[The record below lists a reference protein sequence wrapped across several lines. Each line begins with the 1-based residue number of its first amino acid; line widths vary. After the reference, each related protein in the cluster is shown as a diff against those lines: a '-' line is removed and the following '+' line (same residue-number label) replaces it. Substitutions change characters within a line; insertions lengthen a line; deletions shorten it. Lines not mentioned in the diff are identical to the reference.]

1 MRSAAL
7 HVALALAAAS
17 SLARGAESP
26 DEAQRIASGQA
37 VYSVRCASCHGPRGQ
52 AAPGWDRPD
61 ASGEMPAPPHG
72 PEGHTWKHSDAMLY
86 RIVAQGWR
94 DPFNKTSRLTMPPF
108 SGALT
113 PAEIR
118 DVIDYLKTLWTPE
131 QSNFQR
137 EESEHASFPPEALR
151 AP

>member
-1 MRSAAL
+1 
-7 HVALALAAAS
+7 
-17 SLARGAESP
+17 
-26 DEAQRIASGQA
+26 
-37 VYSVRCASCHGPRGQ
+37 
-52 AAPGWDRPD
+52 
-61 ASGEMPAPPHG
+61 
-72 PEGHTWKHSDAMLY
+72 
-86 RIVAQGWR
+86 
-94 DPFNKTSRLTMPPF
+94 MPPF
-108 SGALT
+108 SGALM